1 MHGAKTLR
9 LCLVCFGEGIH
20 AVGLEVIRY
29 LLAVH
34 YAKLNEQG
42 RTEIITQAGNTLRPP
57 YSCKPTSSEFCRL
70 NLCVDVKG
78 TRAVQRSGV

>member
-1 MHGAKTLR
+1 MHDAKTLR

-42 RTEIITQAGNTLRPP
+42 RTEIITQAGNTL
-57 YSCKPTSSEFCRL
+57 SKATLF
-70 NLCVDVKG
+70 
-78 TRAVQRSGV
+78 VQTNQL

>member
-34 YAKLNEQG
+34 YAKLNELG
-42 RTEIITQAGNTLRPP
+42 ILYLRPP

-78 TRAVQRSGV
+78 TRAVQRFGV

>member
-9 LCLVCFGEGIH
+9 LCLVCFGIH

-42 RTEIITQAGNTLRPP
+42 RTEIITQAGNTL
-57 YSCKPTSSEFCRL
+57 SKATLF
-70 NLCVDVKG
+70 
-78 TRAVQRSGV
+78 VQTNQL